1 MEENFIGIYESVID
15 EHDCNKIIE
24 HFEFM
29 CDNQLTH
36 SRQEEKGSPTK
47 TLKDTNWYV
56 LTSTP
61 SMHRNKG
68 LTQTNQQLVTEM
80 DLWMFG
86 KFRHA
91 LTKSFESYTQK
102 YDIVKSMGSQAISP
116 AVKIQRT
123 CPGEGYHIWH
133 CEHASVDT
141 GRRLL
146 LAILY
151 LNDVEEGG
159 ETEFLYLHK
168 RVAPKCG
175 TLLICPSSF
184 THTHRGNPPLKGIKY
199 IMNAWINFIE

>member
-1 MEENFIGIYESVID
+1 MNDFIGIYENAID
-15 EHDCNKIIE
+15 KHDCDKIIE
-24 HFEFM
+24 HFELM
-29 CDNQLTH
+29 SDNQLTH
-36 SRQEEKGSPTK
+36 SRQEEKGSPSK
-47 TLKDTNWYV
+47 TLKDTNSYI
-56 LTSTP
+56 LTSTA

-68 LTQTNQQLVTEM
+68 LSSSNQQIVTEM
-80 DLWMFG
+80 DLWVFG
-86 KFRHA
+86 KFKHA
-91 LTKSFESYTQK
+91 LTKAFGEYAQK
-102 YDIVKSMGSQAISP
+102 YDIMTSLRAQAISP

-123 CPGEGYHIWH
+123 SPGEGYHMWH
-133 CEHASVDT
+133 CEHASIDT

-168 RVAPKCG
+168 RVIPKTG
-175 TLLICPSSF
+175 TLMLCPSSF